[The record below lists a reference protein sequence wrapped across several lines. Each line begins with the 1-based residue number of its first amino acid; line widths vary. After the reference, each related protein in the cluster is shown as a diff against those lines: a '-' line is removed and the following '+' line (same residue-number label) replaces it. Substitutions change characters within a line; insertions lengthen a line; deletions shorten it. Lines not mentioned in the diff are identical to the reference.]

1 MKIIKFILVGI
12 VCVIQIQVFAQQ
24 TAAVSENNF
33 SLQQC
38 IEYAVSNHISIKSAT
53 LDQQI
58 SVAKVG
64 EIRAAGLP
72 QASIDALM
80 MNNIEVQSMFAR
92 ASALDKNAPSNVIVP
107 LAFGVP
113 YSSSATLGVTQ
124 IIFNGTLLVG
134 LQAAKTYTELTKK
147 AIDINKNSIIQN
159 VSKAY
164 YLTLINEERKHLFA
178 SNLRR
183 MDTLLKQTRL
193 LNQAGFAEKI
203 DVSRLEVTYNNLL
216 TEKQKFDNL
225 YDLSTLLL
233 KYQMGMNSSE
243 NLTLT
248 DKINSFKAIAIE
260 ANTEILY
267 TNRPE
272 YNVLQSQKRL
282 AELDLKSNK
291 TGYLP
296 SIVAFGNF
304 GYNNG
309 SIHLG
314 DLYSTSWHK
323 YSNVGLSLKMPVFD
337 GFSKYYKS
345 QQARLT
351 IEKTNY
357 AISTAERNIDLQVK
371 QAEINLKNS
380 TQSLNNQ
387 QNNVKLAEEVVKA
400 SEYKYN
406 QGIGSNLEVVTA
418 ESALK
423 EAQIN
428 YYNALYDVL
437 VYKVDMDF
445 ALGNLK

>member
-64 EIRAAGLP
+64 EIRAASLP

-164 YLTLINEERKHLFA
+164 YLTLINEERKQLFA

-183 MDTLLKQTRL
+183 MDTLLKQYP
-193 LNQAGFAEKI
+193 
-203 DVSRLEVTYNNLL
+203 EVT
-216 TEKQKFDNL
+216 EIEMWDDRIAHISRFQEWGDKQIASGRLNKF
-225 YDLSTLLL
+225 
-233 KYQMGMNSSE
+233 
-243 NLTLT
+243 
-248 DKINSFKAIAIE
+248 KIN
-260 ANTEILY
+260 
-267 TNRPE
+267 
-272 YNVLQSQKRL
+272 
-282 AELDLKSNK
+282 
-291 TGYLP
+291 
-296 SIVAFGNF
+296 
-304 GYNNG
+304 
-309 SIHLG
+309 
-314 DLYSTSWHK
+314 
-323 YSNVGLSLKMPVFD
+323 
-337 GFSKYYKS
+337 
-345 QQARLT
+345 
-351 IEKTNY
+351 
-357 AISTAERNIDLQVK
+357 
-371 QAEINLKNS
+371 
-380 TQSLNNQ
+380 
-387 QNNVKLAEEVVKA
+387 VVPTTHHG
-400 SEYKYN
+400 E
-406 QGIGSNLEVVTA
+406 
-418 ESALK
+418 
-423 EAQIN
+423 
-428 YYNALYDVL
+428 
-437 VYKVDMDF
+437 
-445 ALGNLK
+445 

>member
-1 MKIIKFILVGI
+1 
-12 VCVIQIQVFAQQ
+12 
-24 TAAVSENNF
+24 
-33 SLQQC
+33 
-38 IEYAVSNHISIKSAT
+38 
-53 LDQQI
+53 
-58 SVAKVG
+58 
-64 EIRAAGLP
+64 
-72 QASIDALM
+72 
-80 MNNIEVQSMFAR
+80 
-92 ASALDKNAPSNVIVP
+92 
-107 LAFGVP
+107 
-113 YSSSATLGVTQ
+113 
-124 IIFNGTLLVG
+124 
-134 LQAAKTYTELTKK
+134 
-147 AIDINKNSIIQN
+147 
-159 VSKAY
+159 
-164 YLTLINEERKHLFA
+164 
-178 SNLRR
+178 
-183 MDTLLKQTRL
+183 
-193 LNQAGFAEKI
+193 
-203 DVSRLEVTYNNLL
+203 
-216 TEKQKFDNL
+216 
-225 YDLSTLLL
+225 
-233 KYQMGMNSSE
+233 MGMNSSE

>member
-1 MKIIKFILVGI
+1 M
-12 VCVIQIQVFAQQ
+12 
-24 TAAVSENNF
+24 
-33 SLQQC
+33 
-38 IEYAVSNHISIKSAT
+38 
-53 LDQQI
+53 
-58 SVAKVG
+58 G

-92 ASALDKNAPSNVIVP
+92 ASALDNNKPSNVIVP

-164 YLTLINEERKHLFA
+164 YLTLINEERKQLFA

-233 KYQMGMNSSE
+233 KYQMGMNSSD

-260 ANTEILY
+260 ANTQPLY

-296 SIVAFGNF
+296 SIVAFGNL

-309 SIHLG
+309 SIQLS

-323 YSNVGLSLKMPVFD
+323 FSNVGLSLKMPVFD

-400 SEYKYN
+400 SEYKYK

>member
-1 MKIIKFILVGI
+1 M
-12 VCVIQIQVFAQQ
+12 
-24 TAAVSENNF
+24 
-33 SLQQC
+33 
-38 IEYAVSNHISIKSAT
+38 
-53 LDQQI
+53 
-58 SVAKVG
+58 G

-134 LQAAKTYTELTKK
+134 LQAAKAYTELTKK

-164 YLTLINEERKHLFA
+164 YLTLINEERKQLFA

-233 KYQMGMNSSE
+233 KYQMGMNSSD

-260 ANTEILY
+260 ANTQPLY

-296 SIVAFGNF
+296 SIVAFGNL

-309 SIHLG
+309 SIQLS

-323 YSNVGLSLKMPVFD
+323 FSNVGLSLKMPVFD
-337 GFSKYYKS
+337 GFSKCYKS

-400 SEYKYN
+400 SEYKYK

>member
-164 YLTLINEERKHLFA
+164 YLTLINEERKQLFA

-233 KYQMGMNSSE
+233 KYQME
-243 NLTLT
+243 
-248 DKINSFKAIAIE
+248 
-260 ANTEILY
+260 
-267 TNRPE
+267 
-272 YNVLQSQKRL
+272 
-282 AELDLKSNK
+282 
-291 TGYLP
+291 
-296 SIVAFGNF
+296 
-304 GYNNG
+304 
-309 SIHLG
+309 
-314 DLYSTSWHK
+314 
-323 YSNVGLSLKMPVFD
+323 
-337 GFSKYYKS
+337 
-345 QQARLT
+345 
-351 IEKTNY
+351 
-357 AISTAERNIDLQVK
+357 
-371 QAEINLKNS
+371 
-380 TQSLNNQ
+380 
-387 QNNVKLAEEVVKA
+387 
-400 SEYKYN
+400 
-406 QGIGSNLEVVTA
+406 
-418 ESALK
+418 
-423 EAQIN
+423 
-428 YYNALYDVL
+428 
-437 VYKVDMDF
+437 
-445 ALGNLK
+445 